1 MCCRKVDE
9 SPICPENPSYPSSL
23 PGLKTSHKDGLAS
36 SQLLSLLCV
45 LEIDLESPVVESGVS
60 NSGLRRFCVP
70 TKRVINMLRLFVGPC
85 SFLPISRVEPLGLL
99 GWAGGVLFGGK
110 VDVKKKP
117 KLPKVP
123 LWNWGVIPAAFQYF
137 LVEDARFSQRKLLM
151 SLKWLVFV
159 GIPNSVSSSRAN
171 GIFGEPRHLP
181 LTRYD
186 WKVRN
191 SQNPDSRHWHRT
203 MWQCVVL
210 NSWATKNLWS
220 VSIQSL
226 CWYQRR
232 EFCAFFVKQFHFGLT
247 YKNKISSVR
256 LGREPSFFMNL
267 FTLAFQWFATFHTW
281 NQFFFQG
288 KVEAH

>member
-1 MCCRKVDE
+1 MAAFC
-9 SPICPENPSYPSSL
+9 
-23 PGLKTSHKDGLAS
+23 
-36 SQLLSLLCV
+36 SQPKRCVFWDTVGYVEATEGQEDCIGYGYAVEAPALLNRQCNRV
-45 LEIDLESPVVESGVS
+45 QGW
-60 NSGLRRFCVP
+60 RRF
-70 TKRVINMLRLFVGPC
+70 FF
-85 SFLPISRVEPLGLL
+85 S
-99 GWAGGVLFGGK
+99 GK

-159 GIPNSVSSSRAN
+159 GIPNSVCSSRAK

-181 LTRYD
+181 LARYD
-186 WKVRN
+186 WKGWN
-191 SQNPDSRHWHRT
+191 SQNLDFRRWHRT

-247 YKNKISSVR
+247 YKNKILSVR
-256 LGREPSFFMNL
+256 LGR
-267 FTLAFQWFATFHTW
+267 
-281 NQFFFQG
+281 
-288 KVEAH
+288 